1 MEYGLACE
9 NGGISLLDQG
19 SPALHFVV
27 LGNFDVHAQLLT
39 ELDFGL
45 ELFDFCVMFLLY
57 LSCIMRSHSW

>member
-9 NGGISLLDQG
+9 NGSISLLDQG

-27 LGNFDVHAQLLT
+27 LGNFDVHTQLLA

-45 ELFDFCVMFLLY
+45 ELFDFCVMFLCTVRVL
-57 LSCIMRSHSW
+57 

>member
-19 SPALHFVV
+19 SPAFYFVV
-27 LGNFDVHAQLLT
+27 LGNFDVHAQLLA

-45 ELFDFCVMFLLY
+45 ELFDFCVMFLCTFRVL
-57 LSCIMRSHSW
+57 